1 MTPSEKLAAMA
12 ALYWSA
18 RRLKASFLAQ
28 QHPDWS
34 EAELEREVKRV
45 FTHVRD

>member
-1 MTPSEKLAAMA
+1 MSPSEKLSAMA
-12 ALYWSA
+12 ALYWAA
-18 RRLKASFLAQ
+18 RRLKAAFLRQ

-34 EAELEREVKRV
+34 EAQVEREVVRV